1 MTIPLHAKESHY
13 PIQSP
18 NYMNIISQ
26 CLESDP
32 LSSKDT
38 QDMIVV
44 VKASGRRVLALKS
57 DVTSGRVTP
66 EKSCSICRVEA

>member
-1 MTIPLHAKESHY
+1 MTIPLHTKESHY
-13 PIQSP
+13 PIQSL

-44 VKASGRRVLALKS
+44 VKALKS